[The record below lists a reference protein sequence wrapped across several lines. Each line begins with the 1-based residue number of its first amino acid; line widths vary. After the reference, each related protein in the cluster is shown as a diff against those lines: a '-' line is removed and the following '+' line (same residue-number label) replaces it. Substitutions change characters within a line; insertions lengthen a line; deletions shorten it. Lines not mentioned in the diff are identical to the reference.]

1 MYHNASEKER
11 ARLVCSVHVCTR
23 ASPSMQTKHS
33 MHGALKV
40 ALNPK
45 TTTV

>member
-1 MYHNASEKER
+1 MYHNSSEKER
-11 ARLVCSVHVCTR
+11 ARLVCSV
-23 ASPSMQTKHS
+23 PSMQTKHS